1 MFLVD
6 DKIGAL
12 KERRERVAASNTE
25 FFNRLSTRWVTR
37 EAAKFTEQFGYDP
50 LPILK
55 QPGFSIASVG
65 KQLREKYK
73 LTETITT
80 SQLFALTKITTIAGM
95 TDAYKLAATT
105 YRNLAQVTTS
115 KSAEETYFP
124 LQRGDIPV
132 PVGETE
138 AAPESRLGGV
148 LTRVKNYK
156 FARVLVY
163 SNDLADDDQT
173 GQLTTQAG
181 QIGEAMSYAEEQW
194 WIVTL
199 FATYAIANLR
209 GAGGIVPPMNIAGQA
224 PANYGGPVCTVGPLT
239 QPNLENLYGASGYI
253 TDIEGNFALVMVDTL
268 LVAWADR
275 LTAKKLLNSMYNPAT
290 PPAGAQATGGIFS
303 ENPMK
308 GELEIS
314 ASPFIMRART
324 GLDGV
329 NRPWALLQSGRG
341 HIFQERTPLSVVTE
355 APNAGKSFDEDST
368 RTKVKRRFGAGTVL
382 PEFILV
388 GN

>member
-1 MFLVD
+1 MFLLD

-12 KERRERVAASNTE
+12 ADRRERIAAINHD
-25 FFNRLSTRWVTR
+25 FFDRLSTRWVTR
-37 EAAKFTEQFGYDP
+37 ESAAFQNEFGYDP
-50 LPILK
+50 LPVIK
-55 QPGFSIASVG
+55 QPGFSIAGVG
-65 KQLREKYK
+65 RQLREKYK
-73 LTETITT
+73 LTEAITT
-80 SQLFALTKITTIAGM
+80 SQLFSLTKITTIAGM
-95 TDAYKLAATT
+95 TDAYKLAVTS

-148 LTRVKNYK
+148 MTRIKNYK

-163 SNDLADDDQT
+163 SEDLAADDQT
-173 GQLTTQAG
+173 GQLATQAG

-199 FATYAIANLR
+199 FATYQVANLR
-209 GAGGIVPPMNIAGQA
+209 SAGGIVPSMNIAGSGGTT
-224 PANYGGPVCTVGPLT
+224 YGGPVCTAGPLT
-239 QPNLENLYGASGYI
+239 QPNLENLYGASGYV
-253 TDIEGNFALVMVDTL
+253 TDIEGNFALVMPDTL

-290 PPAGAQATGGIFS
+290 PPAGNQATGGIFS

-308 GELEIS
+308 GELTIS
-314 ASPFIMRART
+314 ASPFLMRARA
-324 GLDGV
+324 GIDGA

-341 HIFQERTPLSVVTE
+341 HVFQERTPLTVVTE
-355 APNAGKSFDEDST
+355 APNAGKSFDEDSV

-382 PEFILV
+382 PEFIMV